1 MDELLEF
8 AAFATICDVM
18 PLREENRILVRHG
31 LELMKQTQNVGLH
44 ALMEVNQILPWQ
56 DGKLGAFHIGF
67 VLGPCLNAS
76 GRLDSA
82 QRAMELLDSKTRE
95 AAVAQAAFL
104 KQLNDS
110 RKEMTEEYVKIA
122 VEMIESGPLKDDRV
136 LVVFLPDCHE
146 SIAGI
151 IAGRIRERYYRPTFV
166 LTRGE
171 EGVKGSARSIE
182 GYHMYEEMTK
192 VQQLFSPKYGRA

>member
-1 MDELLEF
+1 MQLLFAEFGFDGISTDLTSGKRSLLDELLEF

-122 VEMIESGPLKDDRV
+122 VEMIESGP
-136 LVVFLPDCHE
+136 
-146 SIAGI
+146 
-151 IAGRIRERYYRPTFV
+151 
-166 LTRGE
+166 
-171 EGVKGSARSIE
+171 
-182 GYHMYEEMTK
+182 
-192 VQQLFSPKYGRA
+192 

>member
-1 MDELLEF
+1 
-8 AAFATICDVM
+8 M

-104 KQLNDS
+104 KQLNDQPERRQRNMS
-110 RKEMTEEYVKIA
+110 R
-122 VEMIESGPLKDDRV
+122 
-136 LVVFLPDCHE
+136 
-146 SIAGI
+146 
-151 IAGRIRERYYRPTFV
+151 
-166 LTRGE
+166 
-171 EGVKGSARSIE
+171 
-182 GYHMYEEMTK
+182 
-192 VQQLFSPKYGRA
+192 

>member
-1 MDELLEF
+1 MQLLFAEFGFDGISTDLTSGKRSLLDELLEF

-122 VEMIESGPLKDDRV
+122 VEMIESAP
-136 LVVFLPDCHE
+136 
-146 SIAGI
+146 
-151 IAGRIRERYYRPTFV
+151 
-166 LTRGE
+166 
-171 EGVKGSARSIE
+171 
-182 GYHMYEEMTK
+182 
-192 VQQLFSPKYGRA
+192 

>member
-1 MDELLEF
+1 MQLLFAEFGFDGISTDLTSGKRSLLDELLEF

-110 RKEMTEEYVKIA
+110 RKERQRNM
-122 VEMIESGPLKDDRV
+122 SR
-136 LVVFLPDCHE
+136 
-146 SIAGI
+146 
-151 IAGRIRERYYRPTFV
+151 
-166 LTRGE
+166 
-171 EGVKGSARSIE
+171 
-182 GYHMYEEMTK
+182 
-192 VQQLFSPKYGRA
+192 

>member
-1 MDELLEF
+1 MQLLFAEFGFDGISTDLTSGKRSLLDELLEF

-44 ALMEVNQILPWQ
+44 ALMEVNQILPRQ

-76 GRLDSA
+76 GRPG
-82 QRAMELLDSKTRE
+82 QRAARDGALDSKTRE

-122 VEMIESGPLKDDRV
+122 VEMIESGP
-136 LVVFLPDCHE
+136 
-146 SIAGI
+146 
-151 IAGRIRERYYRPTFV
+151 
-166 LTRGE
+166 
-171 EGVKGSARSIE
+171 
-182 GYHMYEEMTK
+182 
-192 VQQLFSPKYGRA
+192 

>member
-1 MDELLEF
+1 M
-8 AAFATICDVM
+8 
-18 PLREENRILVRHG
+18 
-31 LELMKQTQNVGLH
+31 
-44 ALMEVNQILPWQ
+44 
-56 DGKLGAFHIGF
+56 
-67 VLGPCLNAS
+67 LGPCLNAS

-95 AAVAQAAFL
+95 AAVAQAVFL

-146 SIAGI
+146 SICGI
-151 IAGRIRERYYRPTFV
+151 IAGRTGNAIIARP
-166 LTRGE
+166 LC
-171 EGVKGSARSIE
+171 
-182 GYHMYEEMTK
+182 
-192 VQQLFSPKYGRA
+192 

>member
-1 MDELLEF
+1 MTDFNRFDIRKKKPVDELLEF

-18 PLREENRILVRHG
+18 PLREENRIWCGTAGADETDAECRIACADG
-31 LELMKQTQNVGLH
+31 GQPDFT
-44 ALMEVNQILPWQ
+44 WQ

-67 VLGPCLNAS
+67 MLGPCLNAS

-82 QRAMELLDSKTRE
+82 RAMELLDSKTRE

-122 VEMIESGPLKDDRV
+122 VEMIESGP
-136 LVVFLPDCHE
+136 
-146 SIAGI
+146 
-151 IAGRIRERYYRPTFV
+151 
-166 LTRGE
+166 
-171 EGVKGSARSIE
+171 
-182 GYHMYEEMTK
+182 
-192 VQQLFSPKYGRA
+192 